1 MGIDHAELFRRLP
14 AAIGFRDYRVVKDK
28 ILIEENHRSVHI
40 RYSDEKFRCL
50 GAMRLPITRL
60 EFRFAGYGE
69 DEIDDFLLR
78 FDLYFRR
85 GGG

>member
-14 AAIGFRDYRVVKDK
+14 AAVGFRDYRVVEDAI
-28 ILIEENHRSVHI
+28 ILQEDHRSIEI
-40 RYSDEKFRCL
+40 RYSDEEIRRL

-60 EFRFAGYGE
+60 EFRFAGYSE
-69 DEIDDFLLR
+69 DEINAFMSR

>member
-14 AAIGFRDYRVVKDK
+14 AAVGFRDYRIVEETI
-28 ILIEENHRSVHI
+28 ILREDDRSIEI
-40 RYSDEKFRCL
+40 RYSGEEVRHL
-50 GAMRLPITRL
+50 GAMRLPITHL
-60 EFRFAGYGE
+60 EFRFDGYGK
-69 DEIDDFLLR
+69 DEIDAFLSR

>member
-14 AAIGFRDYRVVKDK
+14 AAVGFRDYRVVEGTIIIQEDNRS
-28 ILIEENHRSVHI
+28 IEI
-40 RYSDEKFRCL
+40 RYSDEGIRHL
-50 GAMRLPITRL
+50 GVMRLPITRL
-60 EFRFAGYGE
+60 EFRFAGCSE
-69 DEIDDFLLR
+69 DEINDFLSR

>member
-14 AAIGFRDYRVVKDK
+14 AAIGFRDYRVVDDTI
-28 ILIEENHRSVHI
+28 ILQEDDRSIEI
-40 RYSDEKFRCL
+40 RYSTEEIRRL

-60 EFRFAGYGE
+60 EFRFSGYGQ
-69 DEIDDFLLR
+69 DEIDVFLSR

>member
-14 AAIGFRDYRVVKDK
+14 AAVGFRDYRVVEKRI
-28 ILIEENHRSVHI
+28 ILEESHRSIHI
-40 RYSDEKFRCL
+40 LYSDEKIRRL
-50 GAMRLPITRL
+50 GAMRVPITRL

-69 DEIDDFLLR
+69 DEIEAFMSR

>member
-14 AAIGFRDYRVVKDK
+14 AAIGSRDYQVVDDT
-28 ILIEENHRSVHI
+28 IFLQENDRSIEI
-40 RYSDEKFRCL
+40 RYSAEAVRRL
-50 GAMRLPITRL
+50 GAMRLPVTRL
-60 EFRFAGYGE
+60 NFRFDGYGE
-69 DEIDDFLLR
+69 DEIDAFLSR